1 MADKRDYY
9 EVLGLKKG
17 ASEDEIK
24 KAYRRLAKENHPDMN
39 PGDKGAEARFKEI
52 GEAYEVL
59 SDPEK
64 RSRYD
69 QFGFAGVDPNY
80 GAGAPGGG
88 GFGGGF
94 SGFGDFDIG
103 DIFDSFFGGGT
114 RGGSTRSANSPM
126 RGENVRT
133 QAQLTFEEAAFG
145 CSKEIPVSRI
155 EDCPDCGG
163 SGCEKGTTPEVCKR
177 CSGTGTVRSQVRTA
191 FGVMSSQSACPE
203 CSGTGKI
210 IHSPCPKCR
219 GKGAVR
225 KNTTVKVDFP
235 AGIDDGQTLSKR
247 GAGHRGLNGG
257 PAGDLLITVS
267 VLPHSQFERDGF
279 NVYYNMPI
287 TVTQAA
293 LGDSVEVPT
302 LDGKVKYTIPEGTQT
317 GTVFRLRGKGIQRLN
332 SVGRGDQF
340 VTVTVQ
346 TPTNLTSEQKE
357 LLRKLGETFGEKGK
371 RGSILEDI
379 FGDDPKGK
387 KGKKKKS

>member
-17 ASEDEIK
+17 ATEDEIK

-64 RSRYD
+64 RTRYD
-69 QFGFAGVDPNY
+69 QFGFAGVDPNFNAG
-80 GAGAPGGG
+80 GADG

-94 SGFGDFDIG
+94 GGFGDFDIG
-103 DIFDSFFGGGT
+103 DIFDSFFGGG
-114 RGGSTRSANSPM
+114 GTRSGGAARANAAR
-126 RGENVRT
+126 RGENIRV
-133 QAQLTFEEAAFG
+133 QAELTFEEAAFG
-145 CSKEIPVSRI
+145 CTKEIPVSRI
-155 EDCPDCGG
+155 ENCPECGG

-177 CSGTGTVRSQVRTA
+177 CSGTGSVRSQVRTA
-191 FGVMSSQSACPE
+191 FGVMSSTSPCPD

-225 KNTTVKVDFP
+225 KNTTARVEFP
-235 AGIDDGQTLSKR
+235 AGIDNGQTLSVH
-247 GAGHRGLNGG
+247 GLGHRGVNGG
-257 PAGDLLITVS
+257 IAGDLLVTVS

-279 NVYYNMPI
+279 NVYYDMPI
-287 TVTQAA
+287 TITQAA

-302 LDGKVKYTIPEGTQT
+302 LDGKVKYTVPEGTQS
-317 GTVFRLRGKGIQRLN
+317 GTVFRLRGKGIPYLRGG
-332 SVGRGDQF
+332 GRGDQF
-340 VTVTVQ
+340 VTVKVV
-346 TPTNLTSEQKE
+346 TPKSLNKEQKE
-357 LLRKLGETFGEKGK
+357 LLQKLGE
-371 RGSILEDI
+371 S
-379 FGDDPKGK
+379 FGDAGLPKK
-387 KGKKKKS
+387 KGLFSKLDL

>member
-17 ASEDEIK
+17 AGEDEIK
-24 KAYRRLAKENHPDMN
+24 KAYRKLAKENHPDMN
-39 PGDKGAEARFKEI
+39 PGDKNAEARFKEI

-64 RSRYD
+64 RTRYD
-69 QFGFAGVDPNY
+69 QFGFAGVDPSY
-80 GAGAPGGG
+80 GAGAGAGAGGGG

-114 RGGSTRSANSPM
+114 RGGATRSANAPR
-126 RGENVRT
+126 RGESIRT
-133 QAQLTFEEAAFG
+133 QAELSFEEAAFG
-145 CSKEIPVSRI
+145 CSKEIPISRI
-155 EDCPDCGG
+155 ENCPDCGG

-177 CSGTGTVRSQVRTA
+177 CGGSGSVRSQVRTA
-191 FGVMSSQSACPE
+191 FGVMSSTTACPD

-235 AGIDDGQTLSKR
+235 AGIDDGQTLSVH
-247 GAGHRGLNGG
+247 GSGHRGLNGG
-257 PAGDLLITVS
+257 PAGDLLVTVS
-267 VLPHSQFERDGF
+267 VRQHPQFERDGF
-279 NVYYNMPI
+279 DVYYNMPI
-287 TVTQAA
+287 TITQAA

-302 LDGKVKYTIPEGTQT
+302 LDGKVKYTIPDGTQT

-332 SVGRGDQF
+332 ASGRGDQF
-340 VTVTVQ
+340 VTVTVE
-346 TPTNLTSEQKE
+346 TPMNLSSEQKE
-357 LLRKLGETFGEKGK
+357 LLRKLGETFGEEG
-371 RGSILEDI
+371 R
-379 FGDDPKGK
+379 K
-387 KGKKKKS
+387 KGRKKKLL